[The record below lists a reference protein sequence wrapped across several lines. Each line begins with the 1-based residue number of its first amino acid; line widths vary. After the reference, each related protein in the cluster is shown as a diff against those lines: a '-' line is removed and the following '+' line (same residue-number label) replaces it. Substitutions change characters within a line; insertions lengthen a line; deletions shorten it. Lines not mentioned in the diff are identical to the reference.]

1 MNGLQYVVTGGV
13 ALAFFVLV
21 AFLAWLVARE
31 KGSRTTRLVLA
42 IAALL
47 ATLPPIIA
55 AVTAVK
61 A

>member
-1 MNGLQYVVTGGV
+1 MNGLLYVVTGGV
-13 ALAFFVLV
+13 ALAFFVLA

-31 KGSRTTRLVLA
+31 KGSRSTRLVLA